1 MNLDGN
7 TFILKSNN
15 LIMKTILF
23 LISFSFLFTAKS
35 QTIVNTYDLVTPI
48 DSIWSVTSE
57 LQGTFA
63 AGNGVFTA
71 LNSGLGLGR
80 KLNDKTEVWFLGGYN
95 SASESQNRIYS
106 TGFTNF
112 RTHYFLTKKIQVQ
125 AFYQNQ
131 FNSALKINNRSLV
144 GLNATRRFKTN
155 QAIYNL
161 TAGAFYEDEFYS
173 DQTEQTL
180 FRGNLTT
187 SISTELSN
195 LDIHLT
201 LYFQP
206 DLLNL
211 QDYRMLQELSLQF
224 PVSDQLKFEIESAL
238 RYDSEPHLNLLALD
252 FSTVMGIVYSI
263 SN

>member
-1 MNLDGN
+1 
-7 TFILKSNN
+7 
-15 LIMKTILF
+15 MKTLLSI
-23 LISFSFLFTAKS
+23 ISFSFVFTVKS

-80 KLNDKTEVWFLGGYN
+80 QLNDKTEVWFIGGYN
-95 SASESQNRIYS
+95 SASESKNRIYT
-106 TGFTNF
+106 TGFLNF

-125 AFYQNQ
+125 GFYQNQ
-131 FNSALKINNRSLV
+131 FNSALKINNRRLI
-144 GLNATRRFKTN
+144 GLNTTNRFKMN
-155 QAIYNL
+155 QTIYNL
-161 TAGAFYEDEFYS
+161 TAGAFYEDELYS

-180 FRGNLTT
+180 IRGNLAT
-187 SISTELSN
+187 SITTELSN
-195 LDIHLT
+195 LDVHLT

-211 QDYRMLQELSLQF
+211 LDYRMLEELSFQI
-224 PVSDQLKFEIESAL
+224 PVSDGLKFEIESAL

-252 FSTVMGIVYSI
+252 FSAVMGIVYSI